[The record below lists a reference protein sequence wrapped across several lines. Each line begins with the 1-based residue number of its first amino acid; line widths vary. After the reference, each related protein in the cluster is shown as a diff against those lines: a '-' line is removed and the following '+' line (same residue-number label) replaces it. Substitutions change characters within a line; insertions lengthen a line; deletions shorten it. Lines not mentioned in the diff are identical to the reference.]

1 MKATIVSIIIA
12 GVVIAGAI
20 VLAGGGSGA
29 GGQPDGQN
37 VSVIDGQQIIELSAK
52 GGYQPRQ
59 SVAKADLPTI
69 IRFNTA
75 GSFDCSSSVRI
86 PSLKIS
92 RNLPLSGVTDIDI
105 GQPKLG
111 TLQGTCSMGMY
122 RFEIKFEA

>member
-20 VLAGGGSGA
+20 FLAGGGSST

-37 VSVIDGQQIIELSAK
+37 VSVVNGQQIIEISAK
-52 GGYQPRQ
+52 GGYQPRT
-59 SVAKADLPTI
+59 SLAKADLPTI

-75 GSFDCSSSVRI
+75 GSFDCSSAVRI
-86 PSLKIS
+86 PSLRIS
-92 RNLPLSGVTDIDI
+92 RNLPISGVTDIDI
-105 GQPKLG
+105 GRPKLG
-111 TLQGTCSMGMY
+111 SLRGTCSMGMY